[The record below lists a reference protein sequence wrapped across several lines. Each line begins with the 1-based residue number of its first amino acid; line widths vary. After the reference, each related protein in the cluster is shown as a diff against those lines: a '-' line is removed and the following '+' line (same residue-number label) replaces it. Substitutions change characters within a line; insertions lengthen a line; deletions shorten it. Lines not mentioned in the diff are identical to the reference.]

1 MLSDGQTDSRK
12 FLKSLLNKIIKIQL
26 SDDRILIGIFLCT
39 DKYGNTI
46 LGECAEYFADDKIQ
60 QSSGI

>member
-1 MLSDGQTDSRK
+1 MLSDDEMDGRK
-12 FLKSLLNKIIKIQL
+12 FLKSLLNKIVKIQL
-26 SDDRILIGIFLCT
+26 SDNRILIGIFLCT

-46 LGECAEYFADDKIQ
+46 LGECAEYFVDEKTQ